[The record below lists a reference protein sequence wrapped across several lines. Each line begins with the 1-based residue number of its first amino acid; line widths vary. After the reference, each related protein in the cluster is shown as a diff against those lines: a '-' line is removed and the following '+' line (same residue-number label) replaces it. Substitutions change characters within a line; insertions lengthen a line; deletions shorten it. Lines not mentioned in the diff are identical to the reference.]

1 MHIHGKNLPFDV
13 GLQDVY
19 MSNIGKSPPQNQDLT
34 TEGENSTNKNDD
46 LSTNSDGFKFWLRK

>member
-46 LSTNSDGFKFWLRK
+46 LSTNGDCFKF